1 MCNATCRIHYD
12 QTRPKLVSTHYLKIR
27 KIKERVEKRAL
38 SQCTLRKHDFRVARL
53 RISPRNEILPLSYA
67 AEISRKAS
75 GNDLSQPFFH
85 AKSDATRGR
94 LELYFPKGILLTTH
108 DHALLTKNY
117 RALALEYKSK
127 KTSLK
132 GARSAPIPN

>member
-1 MCNATCRIHYD
+1 MCHAAYRIHYD
-12 QTRPKLVSTHYLKIR
+12 KSRPKPVSSHYFKIR
-27 KIKERVEKRAL
+27 SCQERIEKHAL
-38 SQCTLRKHDFRVARL
+38 SEYTLRKQDFRAATARV
-53 RISPRNEILPLSYA
+53 SPRNDMLPLSYV

-117 RALALEYKSK
+117 RALALDYKSK